1 MAPRK
6 NMPMTIFSWNGA
18 TNDIL
23 GLNMYTMPR
32 QRKNRQPV
40 DTSTTLVTLV
50 CIRLNNVIYVAVSF
64 KGRVTNRQL
73 PFSFCT
79 LN

>member
-32 QRKNRQPV
+32 QRKNRQPE
-40 DTSTTLVTLV
+40 DTREIVVSEKTYVQINVLTLIL
-50 CIRLNNVIYVAVSF
+50 
-64 KGRVTNRQL
+64 
-73 PFSFCT
+73 
-79 LN
+79 